1 MVTINFTQKQRKDKV
16 MKKEELKEKAKGFLE
31 RNKFAIACGMISG
44 FTCLIGY
51 KWAMYDMGVKKGDL
65 IITNENLKLM
75 ILDAQNKYGGDKANM
90 TVFQKLFD
98 EAVKPEELGKL
109 GEAMIAINE
118 KLFPGTDPR
127 VLTHFIAFGPT
138 K

>member
-1 MVTINFTQKQRKDKV
+1 

-51 KWAMYDMGVKKGDL
+51 KWAMHDMGVKKGDL

-109 GEAMIAINE
+109 GEALIETNE
-118 KLFPGTDPR
+118 RLFPGTKPGTF
-127 VLTHFIAFGPT
+127 THFIAFGPT